1 MEFCELRQVLL
12 GDICV
17 IEYYDGLSETRIIY
31 EGEVD
36 DIGDEFDDLI
46 VCSVEP
52 SSLTRVNIYVEAIND
67 GDSEDCMEDFLDDDD
82 FEEFCKE
89 IESLEEQFDRLMK
102 EEE

>member
-1 MEFCELRQVLL
+1 MEFYELRQVLM
-12 GDICV
+12 GNV
-17 IEYYDGLSETRIIY
+17 RVVEYYNGSSDMRTVY
-31 EGEVD
+31 EGDVD
-36 DIGDEFDDLI
+36 DISDEFDDLI

-52 SSLTRVNIYVEAIND
+52 SDLTRDNIYVEAVKD
-67 GDSEDCMEDFLDDDD
+67 GDDDDMEDFLDDDD